1 LTPTLI
7 AVAGR
12 VTDTLGGGI
21 PNATV
26 RITEGPLAGASS
38 STNADGRFQF
48 IGEIPEGQTLG
59 VEVFRDGYSAFAGRV
74 RARPE
79 LSFRLTPT
87 QLIDLEG
94 VYSVTFVAADSCSQ
108 IPTEL
113 RTRTYVA
120 TVSPE
125 RSDRTNFTLKLSGAS
140 FQPAYDT
147 FSAAVAD
154 DAVSLSVY
162 SWDAFRWWLEDH
174 PIIERVGEGRFVA
187 MVGTARAVGVTSSA
201 SAITAPF
208 RGTYS
213 YCAALT
219 EPTTPYF
226 PATCSAA
233 IECQSD
239 GHRLLLARR

>member
-1 LTPTLI
+1 
-7 AVAGR
+7 
-12 VTDTLGGGI
+12 
-21 PNATV
+21 
-26 RITEGPLAGASS
+26 
-38 STNADGRFQF
+38 
-48 IGEIPEGQTLG
+48 

-74 RARPE
+74 QARPE
-79 LSFRLTPT
+79 LFFRLIPT

-94 VYSVTFVAADSCSQ
+94 VYSVTFTAADSCSQ

-113 RTRTYVA
+113 RTRAYVA

-125 RSDRTNFTLKLSGAS
+125 RSDRTNFTLKLSGDS

-147 FSAAVAD
+147 FWAGVAD
-154 DAVSLSVY
+154 DAVLLSVY

-174 PIIERVGEGRFVA
+174 PIVERLGEGRFVA
-187 MVGTARAVGVTSSA
+187 MVGTARALGVTSSA
-201 SAITAPF
+201 SAITAAF
-208 RGTYS
+208 RGTIS

-219 EPTTPYF
+219 EPTIPSF